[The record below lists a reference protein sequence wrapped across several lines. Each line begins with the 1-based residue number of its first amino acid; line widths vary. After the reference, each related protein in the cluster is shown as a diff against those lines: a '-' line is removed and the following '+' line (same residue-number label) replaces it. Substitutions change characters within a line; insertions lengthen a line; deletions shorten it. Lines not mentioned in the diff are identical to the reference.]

1 VVGVFIMYPLNS
13 SEVMV
18 PFALEKIDDKGR
30 LIDTTTRE
38 KILELLEALIIWA
51 RRMK

>member
-1 VVGVFIMYPLNS
+1 MYPLNRP
-13 SEVMV
+13 EVMV
-18 PFALEKIDDKGR
+18 PFAQEKIDDNGR
-30 LIDTTTRE
+30 LTDTNTRE